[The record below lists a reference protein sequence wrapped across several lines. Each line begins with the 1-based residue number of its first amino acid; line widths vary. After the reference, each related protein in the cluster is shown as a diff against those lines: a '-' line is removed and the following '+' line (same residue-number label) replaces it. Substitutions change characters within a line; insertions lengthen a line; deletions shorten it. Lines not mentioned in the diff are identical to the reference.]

1 MLICMQSRV
10 PNNLFDKIC
19 KAKLSWLSLAHL
31 LVFYPPFFILNSFAL
46 NMKTKKV
53 RVMRK
58 HMCVS
63 LYVCVFVFVCLC
75 VCVSLCLCVFVFV
88 CLCVCVCLYVCKTV
102 GECGRVYELFT
113 GGCICPC
120 LKLVRVF
127 GVGWFMQN
135 HIHVCEI
142 KNFSSKDILLRD
154 IILWFQSKYL

>member
-1 MLICMQSRV
+1 MQSRV

-63 LYVCVFVFVCLC
+63 LYVCVFVCVSLCVCLC

-88 CLCVCVCLYVCKTV
+88 CVFMCVRL
-102 GECGRVYELFT
+102 
-113 GGCICPC
+113 
-120 LKLVRVF
+120 
-127 GVGWFMQN
+127 
-135 HIHVCEI
+135 
-142 KNFSSKDILLRD
+142 
-154 IILWFQSKYL
+154 

>member
-75 VCVSLCLCVFVFV
+75 VCV
-88 CLCVCVCLYVCKTV
+88 CLYVCKTV

-154 IILWFQSKYL
+154 IIL